1 MDINEMGQLLNIEV
15 TEQPE
20 PDVLDMLDRNK
31 DKTIEGVL
39 IRGSVKSHLLNAS
52 IILENHSRMALRFS
66 YNEFNDQI
74 YVMDRRFEDEDIT
87 ETQLWLHRVYGVRVG
102 KDSVYDLIVRQAKSK
117 RFHPLQEYLL
127 GLEWDGVSRLETL
140 LQTYWGVQDTELLKE
155 IGLRWA
161 ISCVARAIMPGA
173 KVDTV
178 LILCGPQG
186 AYKSTSLR
194 VLAGDG
200 WFSDSHLDISR
211 KESYE
216 LIHSSGVW
224 IWEMAENYALNK
236 SDVNNAKMFL
246 SAQSDRF
253 RPSYGRTP
261 ITRQRSVVFVSTT
274 NEPSF
279 LTDGS
284 GNRRYWPVNIGQVD
298 LEGLERDRDMIW
310 AEAMHL
316 LRNDEPWWLDE
327 SFEMD
332 LFEYQEEF
340 VIEDPWEIA
349 VNKCADMFPEGF
361 ICDDVFT
368 QLGLNP
374 SRQTRAEIRRVSNI
388 CKSLGLKKHRFSKNL
403 SRYPHLFRPRGWIC

>member
-52 IILENHSRMALRFS
+52 IILENHSRMANRFS

-253 RPSYGRTP
+253 RP
-261 ITRQRSVVFVSTT
+261 RS
-274 NEPSF
+274 
-279 LTDGS
+279 
-284 GNRRYWPVNIGQVD
+284 
-298 LEGLERDRDMIW
+298 
-310 AEAMHL
+310 
-316 LRNDEPWWLDE
+316 
-327 SFEMD
+327 
-332 LFEYQEEF
+332 
-340 VIEDPWEIA
+340 
-349 VNKCADMFPEGF
+349 
-361 ICDDVFT
+361 
-368 QLGLNP
+368 
-374 SRQTRAEIRRVSNI
+374 
-388 CKSLGLKKHRFSKNL
+388 
-403 SRYPHLFRPRGWIC
+403 

>member
-102 KDSVYDLIVRQAKSK
+102 RDSVYDLIVRQAKSK

-127 GLEWDGVSRLETL
+127 GLEWDGVCRLETL

-161 ISCVARAIMPGA
+161 VSCVARAIMPGA

-298 LEGLERDRDMIW
+298 LEGIERDRDMIW

-327 SFEMD
+327 TFEMD

-361 ICDDVFT
+361 IADDVFT

-374 SRQTRAEIRRVSNI
+374 SRQTRAENRRVSNI
-388 CKSLGLKKHRFSKNL
+388 CKSLGFKKHRFSKNL

>member
-31 DKTIEGVL
+31 DKTVEGVL

-52 IILENHSRMALRFS
+52 IILENHSRMAIRFS

-102 KDSVYDLIVRQAKSK
+102 KDSVYNLIVRQAKSK

-127 GLEWDGVSRLETL
+127 GLEWDGVSRLENL

-253 RPSYGRTP
+253 RPSYGRNP

-327 SFEMD
+327 SFEMN
-332 LFEYQEEF
+332 LFEYQQEF

-361 ICDDVFT
+361 INEDVYV
-368 QLGLNP
+368 QLGLNNG
-374 SRQTRAEIRRVSNI
+374 RATKAENRRLNNI
-388 CKSLGLKKHRFSKNL
+388 CKSLGLKKHRFTKNL
-403 SRYPHLFRPRGWIC
+403 SRHPHLFRPRGWIC

>member
-284 GNRRYWPVNIGQVD
+284 GNRRYWPVNIGNVD

-327 SFEMD
+327 SYEMD

-374 SRQTRAEIRRVSNI
+374 SRQTRAENRRVSNI

-403 SRYPHLFRPRGWIC
+403 SRHPHLFRPRGWIC

>member
-52 IILENHSRMALRFS
+52 IILENHSRMANRFS

-298 LEGLERDRDMIW
+298 LEGLERDRDQIW

-403 SRYPHLFRPRGWIC
+403 SRHPHLFRPRGWIC

>member
-52 IILENHSRMALRFS
+52 IILENHSRMANRFS

-127 GLEWDGVSRLETL
+127 GLEWDGVSRLENL

-284 GNRRYWPVNIGQVD
+284 GNRRYWPVNIGNVD

-327 SFEMD
+327 SYEMD

-374 SRQTRAEIRRVSNI
+374 SRQTRAENRRVSNI

-403 SRYPHLFRPRGWIC
+403 SRHPHLFRPRGWIC

>member
-20 PDVLDMLDRNK
+20 PVVLDMLDRNK

-52 IILENHSRMALRFS
+52 IILENHSRMANRFS

-374 SRQTRAEIRRVSNI
+374 SRQTRAENRRVSNI

-403 SRYPHLFRPRGWIC
+403 SRHPHLFRPRGWIC